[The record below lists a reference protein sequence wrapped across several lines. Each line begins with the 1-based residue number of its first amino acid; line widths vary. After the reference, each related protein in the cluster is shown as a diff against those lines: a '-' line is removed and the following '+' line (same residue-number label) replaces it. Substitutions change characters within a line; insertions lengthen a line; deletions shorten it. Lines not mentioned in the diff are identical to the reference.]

1 MKGIISREVGDLIF
15 RPHISESAKYYAI
28 ITLNQIM
35 FSKSDT
41 GVANKL
47 IEIYFNCFKD
57 FLREEEAFV
66 KKSKEDARNAK
77 KNKKNQGKNGKNGKK
92 DKKEDAEEDLEAL
105 EEKKSKMVAGILA
118 GVHRAMPY
126 ADIDEKM

>member
-35 FSKSDT
+35 FTKADT
-41 GVANKL
+41 NVANKL

-57 FLREEEAFV
+57 FLREEEAYV
-66 KKSKEDARNAK
+66 KKTKEDAKNAK
-77 KNKKNQGKNGKNGKK
+77 KNKKQHGKNDKK
-92 DKKEDAEEDLEAL
+92 DKKGKKEEVEEDPEMI
-105 EEKKSKMVAGILA
+105 EEKKSKMIAGILA
-118 GVHRAMPY
+118 GIHRAMPY
-126 ADIDEKM
+126 ANIEEKM